1 MKTRRTRRTLAL
13 AGITALTTVPFA
25 SVHAQ
30 EESRVLEEI
39 VVTAAYR
46 EQGLQDV
53 PVSISAVTGE
63 MMARAAIQKAED
75 IQFLV
80 PNFTLTETGIGTNA
94 FIRGIGSGINQAFEQ
109 SVGTY
114 IDGVYFGRAQQWRSP
129 FLDVERVE
137 VLRGP
142 QSILFGKNS
151 VAGALNITTA
161 RPTDEFEGSVS
172 ASYEME
178 HEETILE
185 GMLSGPITDSFRFR
199 LAARSRE
206 LDGYMDNVTL
216 GATEPNREDWTVR
229 ATLEWD
235 MTDNLTATLKAEV
248 SEFDVNGR
256 HIEIINEQPAIA
268 GTPFAPAMYNQI
280 LQLLQSMPGPGPT
293 PPGIPDP
300 TLANVVRDDV
310 RTSNG
315 DFSNNDSET
324 FVLTLDWAIGEF
336 DLESIT
342 ALSNFE
348 YDEFCDCD
356 FTGADVFGA
365 ALQESYDQFSQEFR
379 LSSPVG
385 GTVDYIAGLYYQT
398 SDHEFADQIIVSPES
413 LLIKA
418 INLRSGT
425 PLDPTDGSGAA
436 VANTMATRTAGVDN
450 DVLSAFAQFNWHLSD
465 NFTLQVGARVTQDER
480 DGFRSLSI
488 VSGDG
493 SDLPAAQIAAPLVYG
508 SLFSI
513 TSTNLVPLSQLPVPA
528 LAGPANALLYGVD
541 LGAGGVPCTSEDPTC
556 SFGLGVLPVEGSRDK
571 TKFSPEVK
579 LVWNAGEDSL
589 WYLSWSE
596 GFKSGSFDFRANNM
610 GFPRN
615 LTMSDSFAFED
626 EEASNIEL
634 GGKLLLA
641 DGAMELNMA
650 AFFTQYDDLQ
660 VSIFDGTLGFNVG
673 NAAEAEIMGLELD
686 LRWAA
691 TDNLTISGGLAFTDF
706 EFTDFED
713 GQAYFGAD
721 DPDCRDITGNGVVD
735 LCPYTGKS
743 NQMVSDVQGNISF
756 DYRVPVGNS
765 LEFGALFDVFYTS
778 EYDASATFDPA
789 LVQDAYTML
798 NARVSI
804 GSQSGRWEIAA
815 LGKNLTDERF
825 LSFGGDTPLAGSTFG
840 AKSNYSFWSRGQ
852 TLSVQGTLRF

>member
-1 MKTRRTRRTLAL
+1 MKPRVLRRFSAFVVSAILISLPASQVYAQDGTRA
-13 AGITALTTVPFA
+13 
-25 SVHAQ
+25 
-30 EESRVLEEI
+30 LEEI

-53 PVSISAVTGE
+53 PVSISAVTGD

-161 RPTDEFEGSVS
+161 KPTDEFEGSIS

-185 GMLSGPITDSFRFR
+185 GVLSGPITDSFRYR
-199 LAARSRE
+199 IAARTRE

-216 GATEPNREDWTVR
+216 GVTEPNREDWTVR
-229 ATLEWD
+229 GTFEWD

-256 HIEIINEQPAIA
+256 HIEIVNEQPAMT
-268 GTPFAPAMYNQI
+268 GTPFAPLRYNQI
-280 LQLLQSMPGPGPT
+280 LQALQGMPGPGPT
-293 PPGIPDP
+293 PPGTPDP

-315 DFSNNDSET
+315 DFSNNESET
-324 FVLTLDWAIGEF
+324 FVLTLDWGIGDH
-336 DLESIT
+336 DLKSIT

-398 SDHEFADQIIVSPES
+398 SEHDFADQIIVSPQS

-425 PLDPTDGSGAA
+425 LGNPTDGSGAA
-436 VANTMATRTAGVDN
+436 VANTMASRTASVDN

-465 NFTLQVGARVTQDER
+465 SFTLQVGARVTKDER
-480 DGFRSLSI
+480 D
-488 VSGDG
+488 
-493 SDLPAAQIAAPLVYG
+493 
-508 SLFSI
+508 
-513 TSTNLVPLSQLPVPA
+513 
-528 LAGPANALLYGVD
+528 
-541 LGAGGVPCTSEDPTC
+541 
-556 SFGLGVLPVEGSRDK
+556 
-571 TKFSPEVK
+571 
-579 LVWNAGEDSL
+579 
-589 WYLSWSE
+589 
-596 GFKSGSFDFRANNM
+596 
-610 GFPRN
+610 
-615 LTMSDSFAFED
+615 
-626 EEASNIEL
+626 
-634 GGKLLLA
+634 
-641 DGAMELNMA
+641 
-650 AFFTQYDDLQ
+650 
-660 VSIFDGTLGFNVG
+660 
-673 NAAEAEIMGLELD
+673 
-686 LRWAA
+686 
-691 TDNLTISGGLAFTDF
+691 
-706 EFTDFED
+706 
-713 GQAYFGAD
+713 
-721 DPDCRDITGNGVVD
+721 
-735 LCPYTGKS
+735 
-743 NQMVSDVQGNISF
+743 
-756 DYRVPVGNS
+756 
-765 LEFGALFDVFYTS
+765 
-778 EYDASATFDPA
+778 
-789 LVQDAYTML
+789 
-798 NARVSI
+798 
-804 GSQSGRWEIAA
+804 
-815 LGKNLTDERF
+815 
-825 LSFGGDTPLAGSTFG
+825 
-840 AKSNYSFWSRGQ
+840 
-852 TLSVQGTLRF
+852 

>member
-1 MKTRRTRRTLAL
+1 MKPRTLRRFSAFVVSATL
-13 AGITALTTVPFA
+13 FSLPA
-25 SVHAQ
+25 SQAYAQ
-30 EESRVLEEI
+30 EGTRALEEI

-53 PVSISAVTGE
+53 PVSISAVTGD
-63 MMARAAIQKAED
+63 MMAQAAIQKAED

-114 IDGVYFGRAQQWRSP
+114 IDGVYYGRAQQWRSP

-161 RPTDEFEGSVS
+161 RPTDEFEGSIS

-178 HEETILE
+178 HEEAIIE
-185 GMLSGPITDSFRFR
+185 GMLSGPITDNFRFR
-199 LAARSRE
+199 VAARSRE
-206 LDGYMDNVTL
+206 LDGYMDNATL
-216 GATEPNREDWTVR
+216 GVTEPNREDWTVR
-229 ATLEWD
+229 GTLEWD
-235 MTDNLTATLKAEV
+235 ITDNVVATLKAEV

-256 HIEIINEQPAIA
+256 HIEIVNEAPAA
-268 GTPFAPAMYNQI
+268 GGPFAGAQYHQI
-280 LQLLQSMPGPGPT
+280 LQTLQQLSGQA
-293 PPGIPDP
+293 PDP

-315 DFSNNDSET
+315 DFSENQSET
-324 FVLTLDWAIGEF
+324 VVLTLDWGIGDH

-342 ALSNFE
+342 AFSNFE

-365 ALQESYDQFSQEFR
+365 ALQESYEQFSQEFR

-398 SDHEFADQIIVSPES
+398 SEHEFADQIIVSPQS
-413 LLIKA
+413 LLITA
-418 INLRSGT
+418 INLQTDPIG
-425 PLDPTDGSGAA
+425 DPTAGSGLA
-436 VANTMATRTAGVDN
+436 VANTMASRTASVEN

-465 NFTLQVGARVTQDER
+465 SFTLQVGARVTKDER

-493 SDLPAAQIAAPLVYG
+493 SALPAAQISAPLVYG
-508 SLFSI
+508 SLFGI
-513 TSTNLVPLSQLPVPA
+513 TSTNLVALTQAPIPQLSV
-528 LAGPANALLYGVD
+528 PANALVYGVD
-541 LGAGGVPCTSEDPTC
+541 PATGICTSNDPAC
-556 SFGLGVLPVEGSRDK
+556 IGGLGVLPVEGNRDK

-579 LVWNAGEDSL
+579 LVWDVGSDSL
-589 WYLSWSE
+589 LYFSWSE
-596 GFKSGSFDFRANNM
+596 GFKSGSFDFRANNKNFYPDM
-610 GFPRN
+610 A
-615 LTMSDSFAFED
+615 TSFEFED
-626 EEASNIEL
+626 EEASNFEL
-634 GGKLLLA
+634 GGKFLL
-641 DGAMELNMA
+641 GGGSVELNGA
-650 AFFTQYDDLQ
+650 LFFTEYDDLQ
-660 VSIFDGTLGFNVG
+660 ISIFDGSLGFNVG
-673 NAAEAEIMGLELD
+673 NAASAEIQGLELD

-691 TDNLTISGGLAFTDF
+691 TDNLTISGGLAFIDF
-706 EFTDFED
+706 EFTDFEN
-713 GQAYFGAD
+713 GQCYFGAI
-721 DPDCRDITGNGVVD
+721 PDVDSNGDGTPDLCNYTGN
-735 LCPYTGKS
+735 S
-743 NQMVSDVQGNISF
+743 NQLVSDVQGNVSF
-756 DYRVPVGNS
+756 DFRVPVGNS
-765 LEFGALFDVFYTS
+765 LEFGVLFDVFYTS

-815 LGKNLTDERF
+815 LGRNLTDERV

-840 AKSNYSFWSRGQ
+840 AKSNYSFWGRGQ
-852 TLSVQGTLRF
+852 TLSLQGTLRF

>member
-1 MKTRRTRRTLAL
+1 MKSRRTRRILAL
-13 AGITALTTVPFA
+13 AGITALTTSPLTTVN
-25 SVHAQ
+25 AQ
-30 EESRVLEEI
+30 EGERALEEI

-63 MMARAAIQKAED
+63 MMAQAAIQKAED

-94 FIRGIGSGINQAFEQ
+94 FVRGIGSGINQAFEQ

-114 IDGVYFGRAQQWRSP
+114 IDGVYYGRAQQWRSP

-151 VAGALNITTA
+151 VAGALNISTA
-161 RPTDEFEGSVS
+161 KPTDEFEGSIS
-172 ASYEME
+172 ASYEIE

-185 GMLSGPITDSFRFR
+185 GVLSGPISDTFRFR
-199 LAARSRE
+199 IAARARE
-206 LDGYMDNVTL
+206 LDGYMDNATL
-216 GATEPNREDWTVR
+216 GVTEPNREDWTLR
-229 ATLEWD
+229 GTLEWD

-248 SEFDVNGR
+248 SEFDVDGR
-256 HIEIINEQPAIA
+256 HIEIINEQPAA
-268 GTPFAPAMYNQI
+268 GGPFAGAMYHQI
-280 LQLLQSMPGPGPT
+280 LQLLQSMPGGSGPMV
-293 PPGIPDP
+293 PDP
-300 TLANVVRDDV
+300 TLANVTRDDV

-315 DFSNNDSET
+315 DFSYNESET
-324 FVLTLDWAIGEF
+324 LVLTLDWGIGDF
-336 DLESIT
+336 HLESIT
-342 ALSNFE
+342 AMSDFD

-365 ALQESYDQFSQEFR
+365 ALQESYEQFSQEFR
-379 LSSPVG
+379 LSSPLG
-385 GTVDYIAGLYYQT
+385 GNFDYIAGVYYQT
-398 SDHEFADQIIVSPES
+398 SEHEFADQIIVSPES

-418 INLRSGT
+418 INLQTGT
-425 PLDPTDGSGAA
+425 PGDPTDGSGLA
-436 VANTMATRTAGVDN
+436 VADTMASRLAGVDN
-450 DVLSAFAQFNWHLSD
+450 DVLSAFAQFNWHVSD
-465 NFTLQVGARVTQDER
+465 NFTIQVGGRVTKDER
-480 DGFRSLSI
+480 DGFRSLTA
-488 VSGDG
+488 VRGDG

-508 SLFSI
+508 GLFGI
-513 TSTNLVPLSQLPVPA
+513 TSTNLIPLSQLPVPA

-556 SFGLGVLPVEGSRDK
+556 VGGLGVLPVEGTRDK

-579 LVWNAGEDSL
+579 LVWTTSNDHL

-615 LTMSDSFAFED
+615 LTMSESFEFDD
-626 EEASNIEL
+626 EEASNIEA

-641 DGAMELNMA
+641 GGAMEFNMA
-650 AFFTQYDDLQ
+650 AFFTQYNDLQ
-660 VSIFDGTLGFNVG
+660 ISIFDGTLGFNVG
-673 NAAEAEIMGLELD
+673 NAAEAEILGLELD
-686 LRWAA
+686 MRWAA
-691 TDNLTISGGLAFTDF
+691 TDYLTISGGLAFIDF
-706 EFTDFED
+706 EFTDFPF
-713 GQAYFGAD
+713 GQAYFGNP
-721 DPDCRDITGNGVVD
+721 DPACVND

-743 NQMVSDVQGNISF
+743 NQMVSDVQGNVTF
-756 DYRVPVGNS
+756 DYRRPIGSN
-765 LEFGALFDVFYTS
+765 LEFGFLFDVFYTS
-778 EYDASATFDPA
+778 EYDASATYDPA

-798 NARVSI
+798 NARLSI

-815 LGKNLTDERF
+815 LGRNLTDERV

-840 AKSNYSFWSRGQ
+840 AKSNYSFWGRGQ
-852 TLSVQGTLRF
+852 TLSIQGVLRF

>member
-1 MKTRRTRRTLAL
+1 MKPRTLRRFSAFVVSAAL
-13 AGITALTTVPFA
+13 ISLPA
-25 SVHAQ
+25 SQVYAQ
-30 EESRVLEEI
+30 EGVRALEEI

-63 MMARAAIQKAED
+63 MMAQAAIQKAED

-151 VAGALNITTA
+151 VAGALNISTA
-161 RPTDEFEGSVS
+161 KPTNEFEGSIN
-172 ASYEME
+172 ASYEIE

-199 LAARSRE
+199 LAARTRE

-216 GATEPNREDWTVR
+216 GVTEPNREDWTVR
-229 ATLEWD
+229 GTLEWD

-256 HIEIINEQPAIA
+256 HIEIVNEQPATSGGFA
-268 GTPFAPAMYNQI
+268 GLMYHQM
-280 LQLLQSMPGPGPT
+280 LQLLQSMPGPGQMA
-293 PPGIPDP
+293 PDP

-315 DFSNNDSET
+315 DFSNNESET
-324 FVLTLDWAIGEF
+324 FVLTLDWGIGEY

-342 ALSNFE
+342 AISNFE

-379 LSSPVG
+379 LSSPIG
-385 GTVDYIAGLYYQT
+385 GNFDYIAGLYYQT
-398 SDHEFADQIIVSPES
+398 SDHEFADQIIVSPQS

-418 INLRSGT
+418 INLQT
-425 PLDPTDGSGAA
+425 VPLGDPTAGSGLA
-436 VANTMATRTAGVDN
+436 VADTMATRLADVDN

-465 NFTLQVGARVTQDER
+465 NFTVQVGGRVTKDER

-493 SDLPAAQIAAPLVYG
+493 SALPAAQIAAPLVYG

-541 LGAGGVPCTSEDPTC
+541 LGAGGVPCTSEDPNC
-556 SFGLGVLPVEGSRDK
+556 VGGLGVLPVEGSRDK

-579 LVWNAGEDSL
+579 LVWTTSADNL

-615 LTMSDSFAFED
+615 LTMSDSFAFDD

-641 DGAMELNMA
+641 DGAVELNMA
-650 AFFTQYDDLQ
+650 AFFTQYDNLQ
-660 VSIFDGTLGFNVG
+660 ISIFDGILGFNVG
-673 NAAEAEIMGLELD
+673 NAAEAEILGLELD

-691 TDNLTISGGLAFTDF
+691 TDHLTISGGLAFTDF

-721 DPDCRDITGNGVVD
+721 DPDCRDITGDGVVD

-743 NQMVSDVQGNISF
+743 NQMVSDIQGNVSF
-756 DYRVPVGNS
+756 DIRVPVGNS
-765 LEFGALFDVFYTS
+765 LEFGALFNVFYTS

-815 LGKNLTDERF
+815 LGKNLTDERV

-852 TLSVQGTLRF
+852 TLSLQGILRF

>member
-1 MKTRRTRRTLAL
+1 MKPRDLRRFSAFVVSAILISL
-13 AGITALTTVPFA
+13 SA
-25 SVHAQ
+25 SQAYAQ
-30 EESRVLEEI
+30 EGSRALEEI

-53 PVSISAVTGE
+53 PVSISAVTGD

-161 RPTDEFEGSVS
+161 KPTDEFEGSIS

-185 GMLSGPITDSFRFR
+185 GVLSGPITDSFRYR
-199 LAARSRE
+199 IAARTRE

-229 ATLEWD
+229 GTLEWD

-248 SEFDVNGR
+248 SEFDVAGR
-256 HIEIINEQPAIA
+256 HIEIINEQPAIP
-268 GTPFAPAMYNQI
+268 GTPFAPLRYHQI
-280 LQLLQSMPGPGPT
+280 LQTLQAMSGQA
-293 PPGIPDP
+293 PDP
-300 TLANVVRDDV
+300 TLANVDRDDV

-324 FVLTLDWAIGEF
+324 FVLTLDWGIG
-336 DLESIT
+336 DYNLESIT
-342 ALSNFE
+342 ASSNFE

-379 LSSPVG
+379 LSSPLDG
-385 GTVDYIAGLYYQT
+385 NFDYIAGVYYQT
-398 SDHEFADQIIVSPES
+398 SEHEFADQIIVSPQS
-413 LLIKA
+413 LLIPA
-418 INLRSGT
+418 INLQSGT
-425 PLDPTDGSGAA
+425 IGDPTDGSGPA
-436 VANTMATRTAGVDN
+436 VANTMASRTAGVDN
-450 DVLSAFAQFNWHLSD
+450 DVLSAFAQFNWHVSD
-465 NFTLQVGARVTQDER
+465 NFTVQVGGRVTKDER

-508 SLFSI
+508 SLFGI
-513 TSTNLVPLSQLPVPA
+513 TSTNLIPLSQLPVPA

-541 LGAGGVPCTSEDPTC
+541 VSGGAPVPCTSEDPTC
-556 SFGLGVLPVEGSRDK
+556 LFGLGVLPVEGSRDK
-571 TKFSPEVK
+571 TTFSPEVK
-579 LVWNAGEDSL
+579 LVWTTSADNL

-610 GFPRN
+610 GYPRN
-615 LTMSDSFAFED
+615 FTMSDSFEFDD

-641 DGAMELNMA
+641 GGAMELNMA
-650 AFFTQYDDLQ
+650 AFFTQYTDLQ

-686 LRWAA
+686 MRWAA
-691 TDNLTISGGLAFTDF
+691 TDHLTISGGLAFIDF
-706 EFTDFED
+706 EFTDFPF
-713 GQAYFGAD
+713 GQKYFGNP
-721 DPDCRDITGNGVVD
+721 DPACVGD

-743 NQMVSDVQGNISF
+743 NQMVSDVQGNVSF
-756 DYRVPVGNS
+756 DYRVAVGRN
-765 LEFGALFDVFYTS
+765 LEIGALLDVFYTS
-778 EYDASATFDPA
+778 EYDASATYDPA

-798 NARVSI
+798 NARLSI

-815 LGKNLTDERF
+815 LAKNLTDERV

-840 AKSNYSFWSRGQ
+840 AKSNYSFWGRGQ
-852 TLSVQGTLRF
+852 TLSLQGTVRF